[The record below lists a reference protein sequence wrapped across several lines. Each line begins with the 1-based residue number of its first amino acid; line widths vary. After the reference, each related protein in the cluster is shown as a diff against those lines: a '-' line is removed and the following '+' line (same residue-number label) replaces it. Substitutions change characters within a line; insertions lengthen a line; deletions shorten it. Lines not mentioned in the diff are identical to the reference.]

1 VHIGIIG
8 LPGSG
13 KTTVFQALTRADS
26 AGTRTGSKG
35 DTRIVAVPDVR
46 LDTLAAM
53 YHPRKVTPATIEF
66 VDPLVTGQQGARF
79 VESLVALMRDADALT
94 HVVRA
99 FHHPAVPHPQGS
111 VDAVRDF
118 YTLNNELLLA
128 DLGVVEKRLER
139 LSKDIKKVRN
149 PDLDSEYALLQR
161 CQEALES
168 ERPVRSLT
176 LTEAEHKRLRG
187 FGLLTSK
194 AQLVVLNLDEAHMD
208 ATEPEVAQF
217 RARVQDPGLEVMPL
231 YGKIESEIAQLPPE
245 EAQNFLQEIG
255 LPQSGLDRFIRTSY
269 ELLSLCSFF
278 TAGEKEV
285 RAWTIPQGLLAPQAA
300 GVIHSDLERGFI
312 RAEVIHYNDLV
323 ASGSLAKGREVGKLR
338 IEGKDY
344 RVQDG
349 DVLLIRF
356 NV

>member
-8 LPGSG
+8 LPVSG

-26 AGTRTGSKG
+26 SGMRAGSKG

-46 LDTLAAM
+46 LDTLASM

-79 VESLVALMRDADALT
+79 VESLVALMRDADALA

-118 YTLNNELLLA
+118 HTLNDELLLA

-149 PDLDSEYALLQR
+149 PELDSEYALLQR

-168 ERPVRSLT
+168 ERPARSLT
-176 LTEAEHKRLRG
+176 LTEAERKRLRG

-245 EAQNFLQEIG
+245 EAQSFLQEIG
-255 LPQSGLDRFIRTSY
+255 LSQSGLDRFIRTSY
-269 ELLSLCSFF
+269 ELLGLCSFL

>member
-1 VHIGIIG
+1 
-8 LPGSG
+8 
-13 KTTVFQALTRADS
+13 
-26 AGTRTGSKG
+26 
-35 DTRIVAVPDVR
+35 
-46 LDTLAAM
+46 
-53 YHPRKVTPATIEF
+53 
-66 VDPLVTGQQGARF
+66 
-79 VESLVALMRDADALT
+79 
-94 HVVRA
+94 
-99 FHHPAVPHPQGS
+99 

-118 YTLNNELLLA
+118 YALNNELLLA

-208 ATEPEVAQF
+208 ATEPAVAQF

-245 EAQNFLQEIG
+245 EAQSFLQEIG

-269 ELLSLCSFF
+269 ELLGLCSFF

-285 RAWTIPQGLLAPQAA
+285 RAWTIPQGMLAPQAA

>member
-8 LPGSG
+8 LPVSG

-26 AGTRTGSKG
+26 SGMRTGSKG
-35 DTRIVAVPDVR
+35 DTRIVTVPDVR
-46 LDTLAAM
+46 LDTLADM

-66 VDPLVTGQQGARF
+66 VDPLVTGQQGVRF
-79 VESLVALMRDADALT
+79 VESLVALMRDADALA

-99 FHHPAVPHPQGS
+99 FHHPAVPHPQGN
-111 VDAVRDF
+111 VDAIRDF
-118 YTLNNELLLA
+118 YALNNELLLA

-149 PDLDSEYALLQR
+149 PELGSEYALLQR
-161 CQEALES
+161 CQGALES

-176 LTEAEHKRLRG
+176 LTEAERKLLRG

-194 AQLVVLNLDEAHMD
+194 AQLVVLNLDEAHID

-245 EAQNFLQEIG
+245 EAQSFLQEIG
-255 LPQSGLDRFIRTSY
+255 LSQSGLDRFIRKSY
-269 ELLSLCSFF
+269 ELLGLCSFF

-285 RAWTIPQGLLAPQAA
+285 RAWTIPQGILAPQAA

>member
-1 VHIGIIG
+1 M
-8 LPGSG
+8 SG
-13 KTTVFQALTRADS
+13 KTTVFQALTRAIS
-26 AGTRTGSKG
+26 PGTRAGSKS

-79 VESLVALMRDADALT
+79 VESLVVLMREADALA

-118 YTLNNELLLA
+118 YALNNELLLA

-149 PDLDSEYALLQR
+149 PELDSEYALLQR

-176 LTEAEHKRLRG
+176 LTEAERKRLRG

-194 AQLVVLNLDEAHMD
+194 AQLVVLNLDEAQID
-208 ATEPEVAQF
+208 PTEPEVAQF
-217 RARVQDPGLEVMPL
+217 RVRVQDPGLEVMPL

-245 EAQNFLQEIG
+245 EAQSFLQEIG
-255 LPQSGLDRFIRTSY
+255 LPESGLDRFIRKSY
-269 ELLSLCSFF
+269 ELLGLCSFF

-285 RAWTIPQGLLAPQAA
+285 RAWTIPQGILAPQAA

>member
-1 VHIGIIG
+1 MHIGIIG
-8 LPGSG
+8 LPAAG
-13 KTTVFQALTRADS
+13 KTTVFQALTS
-26 AGTRTGSKG
+26 AESPGTRAGSKG
-35 DTRIVAVPDVR
+35 DTRIVPVPDVR
-46 LDTLAAM
+46 LHTLAAM

-66 VDPLVTGQQGARF
+66 VDPLVPGQQGAHF
-79 VESLVALMRDADALT
+79 TDSLVALMRDADALA

-99 FHHPAVPHPQGS
+99 FESPAVPHPHGS

-118 YTLNNELLLA
+118 HALNNELLLA
-128 DLGVVEKRLER
+128 DLAVVEKRLER
-139 LSKDIKKVRN
+139 LAKDLKKIKN
-149 PDLDSEYALLQR
+149 PELESEYALMQR
-161 CQEALES
+161 CQEALEAA
-168 ERPVRSLT
+168 RPLRSLP
-176 LTEAEHKRLRG
+176 LTEPERKRLRG

-194 AQLVVLNLDEAHMD
+194 AQLVVLNLDEAHID
-208 ATEPEVAQF
+208 PEDPQVEQF
-217 RARVQDPGLEVMPL
+217 RVQIRSPGLEVMPL

-245 EAQNFLQEIG
+245 EAHVFLQELG
-255 LPQSGLDRFIRTSY
+255 LPRSGLMRFIRESY
-269 ELLSLCSFF
+269 TLLGLCSFF

-285 RAWTIPQGLLAPQAA
+285 RAWTIPSGTLAQQAA

-312 RAEVIHYNDLV
+312 RAEVVPYDDLV
-323 ASGSLAKGREVGKLR
+323 ASGSVAKAREAGKLR

>member
-1 VHIGIIG
+1 MHIGIIG
-8 LPGSG
+8 LPLSG

-26 AGTRTGSKG
+26 SGMRAGSKG
-35 DTRIVAVPDVR
+35 DTRIVAVPDFR

-79 VESLVALMRDADALT
+79 VESLVALMRDADALA

-118 YTLNNELLLA
+118 RALNDELLLA

-149 PDLDSEYALLQR
+149 PELDSEYALLQR

-168 ERPVRSLT
+168 ERPARSLT
-176 LTEAEHKRLRG
+176 LTEAERKRLRG

-245 EAQNFLQEIG
+245 EAQSFLQEIG
-255 LPQSGLDRFIRTSY
+255 LSQSGLDRFIRTSY
-269 ELLSLCSFF
+269 ELLGLCSFL